1 LPGGFAEKEK
11 SMETKSYKSMILVT
25 GTGNAV
31 SAGVSPHP
39 IKAPELQILGQREA
53 DNADG
58 SHTVCIPV
66 EVVADSAPKVLA
78 LHVIVDGL
86 ISAEL
91 GRAEGSN
98 FYSADIPSPAG
109 LYELTIQMAQRSHI
123 QLNAHF

>member
-1 LPGGFAEKEK
+1 
-11 SMETKSYKSMILVT
+11 METKSYKSPILVT

-31 SAGVSPHP
+31 SASVLPHP

-66 EVVADSAPKVLA
+66 EVVADSAPNVLA

-86 ISAEL
+86 ISASL
-91 GRAEGSN
+91 TRAQLKNARQGNN
-98 FYSADIPSPAG
+98 FFSADIPRPQG
-109 LYELTIQMAQRSHI
+109 LYELTIQMAQR
-123 QLNAHF
+123 

>member
-1 LPGGFAEKEK
+1 
-11 SMETKSYKSMILVT
+11 METKSYKSPILVT

-31 SAGVSPHP
+31 SASVSPHP
-39 IKAPELQILGQREA
+39 IKAPELKILGQREA

-58 SHTVCIPV
+58 SHTVCIPM
-66 EVVADSAPKVLA
+66 EVVADTAPQVMA

-91 GRAEGSN
+91 SHAEVRNARQGNN
-98 FYSADIPSPAG
+98 FFSADIASPAG

>member
-1 LPGGFAEKEK
+1 MDTRSHHPP
-11 SMETKSYKSMILVT
+11 ILVT
-25 GTGNAV
+25 GTGNAI
-31 SAGVSPHP
+31 SASIAPHP

-66 EVVADSAPKVLA
+66 EVVADSAPGTLA

-86 ISAEL
+86 ISASL
-91 GRAEGSN
+91 ARAEVKNARQGSN
-98 FYSADIPSPAG
+98 FFSADIPQPNG
-109 LYELTIQMAQRSHI
+109 LYELTIQMAERSHI

>member
-1 LPGGFAEKEK
+1 
-11 SMETKSYKSMILVT
+11 METRSYRSPILVT

-31 SAGVSPHP
+31 SAGVAPHP

-66 EVVADSAPKVLA
+66 EVVADSPPKMLA

-91 GRAEGSN
+91 SHAEVKNARQGNN
-98 FYSADIPSPAG
+98 FFSADIPSPAG
-109 LYELTIQMAQRSHI
+109 LYELTIQMAERSHI

>member
-1 LPGGFAEKEK
+1 
-11 SMETKSYKSMILVT
+11 METKSYKSAILVT

-31 SAGVSPHP
+31 SAGASPHP

-66 EVVADSAPKVLA
+66 EVVADNAPGLLA

-86 ISAEL
+86 ISADL
-91 GRAEGSN
+91 AHAQVRNARQGNN
-98 FYSADIPSPAG
+98 FFSADIPSPAG
-109 LYELTIQMAQRSHI
+109 LYELTIQMAGRSHI

>member
-1 LPGGFAEKEK
+1 
-11 SMETKSYKSMILVT
+11 METKSYRPPILVT
-25 GTGNAV
+25 GSGNAI
-31 SAGVSPHP
+31 SANVAPHP

-66 EVVADSAPKVLA
+66 EVIADTAPKRLA

-86 ISAEL
+86 ISASL
-91 GRAEGSN
+91 ARAEVRNARQGNN
-98 FYSADIPSPAG
+98 FFSAEIPSPAG
-109 LYELTIQMAQRSHI
+109 LYELTIQMAGRSHI

>member
-1 LPGGFAEKEK
+1 
-11 SMETKSYKSMILVT
+11 METKSYKPPILVT
-25 GTGNAV
+25 GTGNAI
-31 SAGVSPHP
+31 SAAVPPHP
-39 IKAPELQILGQREA
+39 IMAPELQILGQREA

-66 EVVADSAPKVLA
+66 EVVADRAPEVLA

-86 ISAEL
+86 ISASL
-91 GRAEGSN
+91 ARADVKNARQGNN
-98 FYSADIPSPAG
+98 FFSADIRQPSG

>member
-1 LPGGFAEKEK
+1 
-11 SMETKSYKSMILVT
+11 METKSYKSPILVT

-31 SAGVSPHP
+31 SASISPHP
-39 IKAPELQILGQREA
+39 IKAPELQILGQCEA

-66 EVVADSAPKVLA
+66 EVVAENPPQMMA

-86 ISAEL
+86 IRAEL
-91 GRAEGSN
+91 THAQVRNARQGNN
-98 FYSADIPSPAG
+98 FFSADIASPAG
-109 LYELTIQMAQRSHI
+109 LYELTIQMSQRSHI

>member
-1 LPGGFAEKEK
+1 
-11 SMETKSYKSMILVT
+11 METKVYKPPILVT

-31 SAGVSPHP
+31 SACVAPHP
-39 IKAPELQILGQREA
+39 IKAPELKILGQREA

-66 EVVADSAPKVLA
+66 EVVAEGSPKVLA

-86 ISAEL
+86 ISASL
-91 GRAEGSN
+91 SHAEVRNTRQGNN
-98 FYSADIPSPAG
+98 FFSAEVPSPAG
-109 LYELTIQMAQRSHI
+109 LYELTIQMAERSHI

>member
-1 LPGGFAEKEK
+1 
-11 SMETKSYKSMILVT
+11 METRSYKSPILVT
-25 GTGNAV
+25 GTGNAI
-31 SAGVSPHP
+31 SAGAAPHP

-66 EVVADSAPKVLA
+66 EVVADSPPKMLA

-91 GRAEGSN
+91 SHAEVKNARQGNN
-98 FYSADIPSPAG
+98 FFSADIPSPAG
-109 LYELTIQMAQRSHI
+109 LYELTIQMAERSHI

>member
-1 LPGGFAEKEK
+1 
-11 SMETKSYKSMILVT
+11 METKSYKPPILVT
-25 GTGNAV
+25 GSGNAI
-31 SAGVSPHP
+31 SAAVAPHP

-66 EVVADSAPKVLA
+66 EVVAETAPEVMA

-86 ISAEL
+86 ISASL
-91 GRAEGSN
+91 ARAEVRNARQGTN
-98 FYSADIPSPAG
+98 FFSADIPSPSG
-109 LYELTIQMAQRSHI
+109 LYELTVQMAERSHI